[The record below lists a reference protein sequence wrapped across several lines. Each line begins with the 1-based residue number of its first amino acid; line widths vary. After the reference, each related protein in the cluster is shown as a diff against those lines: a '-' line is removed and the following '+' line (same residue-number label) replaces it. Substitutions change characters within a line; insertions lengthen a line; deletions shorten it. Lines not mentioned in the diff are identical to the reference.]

1 MNVFVAG
8 IHGVGKTYLAAQLP
22 THVGLVHTS
31 ASKLIREE
39 RAMPNWGTDK
49 RVSDIDANQ
58 IALAA
63 AVKRYNDAG
72 TRLLLDGHF
81 VLLNAQGN
89 FSRLGTDVFRPL
101 NLDGV
106 VLIEADPQIVAARI
120 RERDGREPDIERIRE
135 FIATERTQA
144 QLVCGE
150 LGIPLRILDAP
161 SLEMFV
167 EAVTAP
173 AP

>member
-1 MNVFVAG
+1 MNIFVAG

-22 THVGLVHTS
+22 DRIGLMHTS

-39 RAMPNWGTDK
+39 LTMPSWGTDK

-81 VLLNAQGN
+81 VLLNTQGE
-89 FSRLGTDVFRPL
+89 FSCLGTEVFRSL
-101 NLDGV
+101 NLCGV
-106 VLIEADPQIVAARI
+106 VLIEADPYTVGARV
-120 RERDGREPDIERIRE
+120 RERDGQELSVEQMQE
-135 FIATERTQA
+135 FIVTERMQA
-144 QLVCGE
+144 QLVCEE

-161 SLEMFV
+161 SLDAFV
-167 EAVTAP
+167 QAVALL
-173 AP
+173 AS